1 MLPQVGRF
9 WVEDFPCSEAAGGAQ
24 GVACRPVAGSV
35 FWNSSAAER
44 QRKSATEEG
53 ALSHCQIADPAS
65 SKLQGAPH
73 SADSAAVAK
82 IWAGHAASHDG
93 CAVSG
98 SPSIE
103 MELEAWFWPL
113 HHAQSPGVGESD
125 VNCAHVCAPETDIC
139 WIAVRHFHCA
149 YDLARRRNLGDV
161 PGAQRR
167 DRDVAAGHDLQ
178 AVEACGPT

>member
-44 QRKSATEEG
+44 QRKSATEDG
-53 ALSHCQIADPAS
+53 APRIA
-65 SKLQGAPH
+65 KLQILQVRNCKARLIPRIPLQWLKSGR
-73 SADSAAVAK
+73 VT
-82 IWAGHAASHDG
+82 ASHDG

-139 WIAVRHFHCA
+139 WIAVRHFHRA